1 MSMIVDPPGKVTPRK
16 KVVTLHF
23 LLEETIMEKLERNQ
37 IKTLSVTIVIR
48 KDIRKLIVGPKEVE
62 KRDKALG

>member
-1 MSMIVDPPGKVTPRK
+1 MSMIDDPPGNVTPRK
-16 KVVTLHF
+16 KVVMLHS
-23 LLEETIMEKLERNQ
+23 LPEETIKEKLERDR

-48 KDIRKLIVGPKEVE
+48 KDIRKLTAGPKEVK